1 MFRSLRLTLIVAT
14 LAGLC
19 LGLTGGHA
27 GRATDNPNPSNL
39 LSNDGFEVGR
49 GDVPVGWRGIRLPG
63 GQGSVNFLWDDAVA
77 STGRHSVR
85 IDAAGTARG
94 IWSQTVLVEPGQ
106 VYEISG
112 YVAFEDL
119 APNADCH
126 LQVVFRD
133 SARKVLEFVDLAR
146 HDSGSRGFELD
157 FPARM
162 LVRAPEGASHAEV
175 NGSLQGPGTAWFDDL
190 TFAPAPVGRLAG
202 TVTTDG
208 EPLSGVRVTVWGDPW
223 GQPLETWTA
232 QDGSYVIDEVPVSH
246 PRYIVITEADGYRSR
261 AAGDVDVVAGAA
273 TVIDFDLVPGADA
286 LDDLEVGY
294 GFICQS
300 QAQATVSLPETAP
313 LPANAD
319 GYPAAI
325 RPYLDA
331 DAYVTSDDPAVIR
344 QAERILDSLPVDE
357 QANAVTVARAVYEWI
372 STTVNHDAV
381 YGNDRPYLDVTSGI
395 WQTIQPGGWCWGRSF
410 YDWLYRPAELMAEG
424 TGICIE
430 HSWLSAAML
439 RALNI
444 PARARVGSAQFWVFT
459 SGAEGAWFEI
469 ATNGGSNTYRQ
480 TGRLGSGFGGST
492 LPVFY
497 SATSEPFLHEDWDW
511 SEAGLWRE
519 RHPWGEVYPATDE
532 GLAQAIQDLG
542 TFAQTGTAPEGQIR
556 RRPGTES
563 VEVHY
568 SQIMLSR
575 LSLANQPVIDVRF
588 PAPTESSATH
598 DTGEWSYWTNHPECV
613 VDVYEETLTGLPSG
627 EAQTWRHIVFDVSSL
642 IGEGGS

>member
-1 MFRSLRLTLIVAT
+1 MFRSLRLALIVAA

-19 LGLTGGHA
+19 LVLSGGHA
-27 GRATDNPNPSNL
+27 GRATGNPGPSNL
-39 LSNDGFEVGR
+39 LSNAGFETGS
-49 GDVPVGWRGIRLPG
+49 DDAPAGWRAVRLSG
-63 GQGSVNFLWDDAVA
+63 GQRNVDFLWDDAA
-77 STGRHSVR
+77 SSSGEHSVR

-94 IWSQTVLVEPGQ
+94 IWSQTVPVEPGQ

-133 SARKVLEFVDLAR
+133 STRKVLEFVDLAR
-146 HDSGSRGFELD
+146 HDSGSREFELD

-190 TFAPAPVGRLAG
+190 YFAPAPVGRLAG

-208 EPLSGVRVTVWGDPW
+208 VAASGVRVFVWGDPW
-223 GQPLETWTA
+223 GQPLEAWTG
-232 QDGSYVIDEVPVSH
+232 QDGTYLIDDVPVSH
-246 PRYIVITEADGYRSR
+246 PRYIVIAEADGFHSQ
-261 AAGDVDVVAGAA
+261 AAGNVDIVAGDTA
-273 TVIDFDLVPGADA
+273 TVDFELVPGADA
-286 LDDLEVGY
+286 VDDLEVGY
-294 GFICQS
+294 GFVC
-300 QAQATVSLPETAP
+300 VSRVQEIVALPETAP

-319 GYPAAI
+319 RYPAAV
-325 RPYLDA
+325 RPYLEA
-331 DAYVTSDDPAVIR
+331 DDYVTSDDPAVVR
-344 QAERILDSLPVDE
+344 QAKRILESLSVDE
-357 QANAVTVARAVYEWI
+357 QADAMAVAWAVYEWI

-459 SGAEGAWFEI
+459 DGAEGAWFEI
-469 ATNGGSNTYRQ
+469 TTNGGSNTYRQ
-480 TGRLGSGFGGST
+480 TGRLGSGFGGSI

-511 SEAGLWRE
+511 SEPGLWRE
-519 RHPWGEVYPATDE
+519 RHPWGEAYAATDE
-532 GLAQAIQDLG
+532 GLAQAMEDLE
-542 TFAQTGTAPEGQIR
+542 TYAQTGIAPEGQAQ
-556 RRPGTES
+556 RRPGAER
-563 VEVHY
+563 VEIHY
-568 SQIMLSR
+568 SQITLNR
-575 LSLANQPVIDVRF
+575 LSLTNQPVIDVRF
-588 PAPTESSATH
+588 PAPTESPATH

-613 VDVYEETLTGLPSG
+613 VDTYEEMLTGLPSG
-627 EAQTWRHIVFDVSSL
+627 ESQTWRHIVFDISNL
-642 IGEGGS
+642 ID